1 MSFYPQ
7 LIAATAG
14 EREYLLT
21 APIFQ
26 ACRQGR
32 IDKVQ
37 YLAFLTQAYHHVKHT
52 VPLLMACGARLGECQ
67 GALLEAVA
75 EYIDEE
81 KGHEQW
87 ILSDIREAGGDV
99 ETARTAR
106 PHLSTELMV
115 AYVYDAINRRNP
127 LSLFGMVLVLEGT
140 SVNLATGMADLI
152 RERLALPES
161 AFSYLY
167 SHGELDQQHLNF
179 FEQLMEQLT
188 DPDDQQAV
196 VDTAR
201 VVYRLY
207 GQMFRSLTGVE
218 AI

>member
-1 MSFYPQ
+1 MPFYQQ
-7 LIAATAG
+7 LIAETAR

-21 APIFQ
+21 APIFL

-32 IDKVQ
+32 IERQQ

-52 VPLLMACGARLGECQ
+52 VPLLMSCGARLGERQ
-67 GALLEAVA
+67 RALLEAVT
-75 EYIDEE
+75 EYIEEE

-87 ILSDIREAGGDV
+87 ILSDIREAGGD
-99 ETARTAR
+99 ARAAQAAP

-140 SVNLATGMADLI
+140 SVNLATGMADLV

-167 SHGELDQQHLNF
+167 SHGELDQQHLEF
-179 FEQLMEQLT
+179 FEKLMDTLT
-188 DPDDQQAV
+188 EPEDQQAV

-207 GQMFRSLTGVE
+207 GQMFRSLTGEESV
-218 AI
+218 